1 MRAPLK
7 VSGALVAI
15 VFAAITYGL
24 WAWINRPVDDPGWP
38 ERGLQGVAFSPFHED
53 QDPARSIFPTVEQ
66 IDADLR
72 LLSAASIAAVRTYS
86 TLNTLIHIPR
96 LAGEHQIKVTLGA
109 WLNDNR
115 RLNEA
120 EIANAIELAATQP
133 SVIRVIVGNEA
144 LLRKDLSIEELTAH
158 RGRWLQVRPK
168 ARDGSVRTIAWG
180 SEGEAIATVPRGF
193 YLRAR
198 FTAALLGDPSALP
211 D

>member
-1 MRAPLK
+1 MLASLK

-38 ERGLQGVAFSPFHED
+38 ERGLQGVALSPFRED
-53 QDPARSIFPTVEQ
+53 QDPARGTFPTVEQ

-72 LLSAASIAAVRTYS
+72 LLSAASVAAVRTYS

-109 WLNDNR
+109 WLNENR

-120 EIANAIELAATQP
+120 EIANAIELATTQP

-144 LLRKDLSIEELTAH
+144 LLRKDLSIDELMSYLDRVRA
-158 RGRWLQVRPK
+158 QVRQPV
-168 ARDGSVRTIAWG
+168 S
-180 SEGEAIATVPRGF
+180 
-193 YLRAR
+193 
-198 FTAALLGDPSALP
+198 TAEPWH
-211 D
+211 